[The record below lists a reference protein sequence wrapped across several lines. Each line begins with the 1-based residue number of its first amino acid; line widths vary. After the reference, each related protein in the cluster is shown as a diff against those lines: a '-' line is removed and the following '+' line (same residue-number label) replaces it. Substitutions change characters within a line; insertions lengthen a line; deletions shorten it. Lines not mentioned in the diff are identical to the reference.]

1 MGGAACVAGADAG
14 MLGGEL
20 VNRLAHDHHSR
31 DNNDTPQH
39 NSTLA
44 GRRSRQHDA
53 LRRYY
58 SSI

>member
-1 MGGAACVAGADAG
+1 MGGAARVAGADAG

-39 NSTLA
+39 T
-44 GRRSRQHDA
+44 RRSQEPPA
-53 LRRYY
+53 
-58 SSI
+58 